1 MPNFFFGALL
11 VWFGVEISRD
21 WLVLSYYKLTRIE
34 YGLLWLTFGFVMQ
47 VRCWR
52 FVVGCAEAPWIL
64 LQGCSLEVCSIK
76 WLMTTV
82 VYVLH

>member
-47 VRCWR
+47 VRW
-52 FVVGCAEAPWIL
+52 
-64 LQGCSLEVCSIK
+64 
-76 WLMTTV
+76 
-82 VYVLH
+82 